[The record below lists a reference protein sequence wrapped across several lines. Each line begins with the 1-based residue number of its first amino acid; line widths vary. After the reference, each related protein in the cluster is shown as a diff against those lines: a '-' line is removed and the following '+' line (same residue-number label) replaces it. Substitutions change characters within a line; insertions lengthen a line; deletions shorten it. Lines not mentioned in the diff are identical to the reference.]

1 MKDSFGI
8 HRSTHI
14 RRAPAVTALTVDV
27 DLISLVL
34 SNDDTHLLLFT
45 AKLRASADVILLLG
59 EDELEVKLMPMH
71 GSSEGKLRIHCVVPT
86 PEMMIN
92 DDDTNT

>member
-71 GSSEGKLRIHCVVPT
+71 GSSEGKLLLSEKDPLCCTNTR
-86 PEMMIN
+86 
-92 DDDTNT
+92 DDDQ